1 VEEEAQTTA
10 PEPLLQCTY
19 GLYRRRKL
27 LQLYADVLQLD
38 NQTYE
43 LADLLSIEPS
53 YHLLFNRWFAH
64 ISFYFREQDATAH
77 FITDQEILHTM
88 VLYLSH
94 YHDLVRTGAT
104 SALYTPDDL
113 AQLVQAHA
121 SDPDYQLDLSPARSL
136 VRQPFPTAPHYFT
149 RLLTTLP
156 ALSPLPATPK
166 TSQER
171 FWRYDSSD
179 SLPTASTQGLHA
191 SSPDTPIA
199 PTIAPPETIT
209 TTAAPST
216 DPTDP
221 PRTTPIIYNADP
233 AWPWLDEDQRRRAH
247 RLKSLQVERE
257 QRLHGF
263 DVEAF
268 AKRLSTE
275 PLQPIT
281 VPLRLHPAERAYYCV
296 DASLCAEPLRVVR
309 HSKRRYSLKD
319 HGKLILTD
327 QRIIYLGRKRQ
338 IVVTYNHLLQ
348 VVQLP
353 DAMAVFAE
361 YWAKRQYF
369 AMQRPLA
376 CVMYLNRLL
385 RDYQQTLSPENFL
398 VRTCSDEDDQATIV
412 IDKKKLL
419 HTQQT

>member
-1 VEEEAQTTA
+1 MVEEEAQTTTR
-10 PEPLLQCTY
+10 EPLLQCTY
-19 GLYRRRKL
+19 GFYRRRKL
-27 LQLYADVLQLD
+27 LQLYTDYLQLD
-38 NQTYE
+38 NETYE

-53 YHLLFNRWFAH
+53 YHILFHTWFAH
-64 ISFYFREQDATAH
+64 LAFYFREHDMSAH
-77 FITDQEILHTM
+77 FITQQENVRTI

-104 SALYTPDDL
+104 SALHTPDDL
-113 AQLVQAHA
+113 TRFIQAHA
-121 SDPDYQLDLSPARSL
+121 DEPDYQLDLSPTQQPL
-136 VRQPFPTAPHYFT
+136 EQPFTTPPNRFAN
-149 RLLTTLP
+149 LLATLP
-156 ALSPLPATPK
+156 DLSPLPGLPK
-166 TSQER
+166 KSQER
-171 FWRYDSSD
+171 FWRYASSD
-179 SLPTASTQGLHA
+179 SIPTTPANDLQESPPGTPMPNDIDSHA
-191 SSPDTPIA
+191 
-199 PTIAPPETIT
+199 TIT
-209 TTAAPST
+209 QQV
-216 DPTDP
+216 DPAEG
-221 PRTTPIIYNADP
+221 PRATPIIYNADP

-275 PLQPIT
+275 PLLPIT
-281 VPLRLHPAERAYYCV
+281 VPLRLHPAEQAYYCV
-296 DASLCAEPLRVVR
+296 DAALCAEPLRVVR
-309 HSKRRYSLKD
+309 HNKQRYSLKD
-319 HGKLILTD
+319 RGKLVLTD

-338 IVVTYNHLLQ
+338 IVVSYDHLLQ

-376 CVMYLNRLL
+376 CVMYLNRIL
-385 RDYQQTLSPENFL
+385 RDYQQTLSAEDFQ
-398 VRTCSDEDDQATIV
+398 VRTSSDEDDQATIV

-419 HTQQT
+419 HAQRN